1 MASSLLFLGA
11 LLAVM
16 VLTPA
21 ASFEQSFH
29 LPSGH
34 GPPAWQQRDA
44 GFLPVVGRDDS
55 RAEPSK
61 DTREDSE
68 HRSGREIKQFTTPT
82 IHLKGTAEE
91 IGLDS
96 RTLSSLVESRFLQEF
111 TFLQDDFV
119 FDKTYE
125 TWEIGLFECEVWTVG
140 SNYPIALH
148 IQCTGGSMDE
158 PRHWHYATLGYGP
171 KERMLGIVTKALDS
185 ILSDYATFVRK
196 ANGTGES

>member
-1 MASSLLFLGA
+1 MASLLSLGA
-11 LLAVM
+11 LLGVV

-29 LPSGH
+29 LLSENDRPG
-34 GPPAWQQRDA
+34 WQQRNT
-44 GFLPVVGRDDS
+44 GFLTVVGRDDT
-55 RAEPSK
+55 RA
-61 DTREDSE
+61 DTRQD
-68 HRSGREIKQFTTPT
+68 RPGREIKQFTAPT

-96 RTLSSLVESRFLQEF
+96 RMLASLVEVKFLQEF
-111 TFLQDDFV
+111 TFLQHDFV
-119 FDKTYE
+119 FEKTYE
-125 TWEIGLFECEVWTVG
+125 TWEIGLFDCEVWTVG

-171 KERMLGIVTKALDS
+171 KERMVGIVTKALES
-185 ILSDYATFVRK
+185 ILADYATFVRTS
-196 ANGTGES
+196 NGKNEP